1 MGLTI
6 RRISMATILFALA
19 GILSF
24 RTATGQMALYIHPR
38 YELLVYA
45 CALVVFLFGA
55 VSLSSHATPPAF
67 GTMFLLVPVCLAIG
81 ITPKPLG
88 SAALVGQFHTLNAVA
103 PSTQTINPTD
113 TTTDRAQ
120 WDLYD
125 WAIASS
131 VDITPY
137 AGSTATVEGFVVQN
151 PELGLPADQL
161 MLARYVLKCCTADA
175 GGVGMPVVWAN
186 PSQYA
191 ADTWVRVTG
200 TITVESRTG
209 VPRALLVATSVVP
222 IEPPMRP
229 YLLP

>member
-6 RRISMATILFALA
+6 RRFSMATILFALA

-55 VSLSSHATPPAF
+55 VSLSSRTKPPALASI
-67 GTMFLLVPVCLAIG
+67 FLLVPVCLAIG

-88 SAALVGQFHTLNAVA
+88 SAALAGQIHALNAVA
-103 PSTQTINPTD
+103 PSAKMTNPTD

-137 AGSTATVEGFVVQN
+137 AGSITTVEGFVVHS
-151 PELGLPADQL
+151 PDLDLPVDQL
-161 MLARYVLKCCTADA
+161 MLARYVLNCCTADA

-186 PSQYA
+186 PTQYA
-191 ADTWVRVTG
+191 SDTWLRVTG
-200 TITVESRTG
+200 TISVDSRTG
-209 VPRALLVATSVVP
+209 VPRAILLATSIVP
-222 IEPPMRP
+222 IEQPRRP